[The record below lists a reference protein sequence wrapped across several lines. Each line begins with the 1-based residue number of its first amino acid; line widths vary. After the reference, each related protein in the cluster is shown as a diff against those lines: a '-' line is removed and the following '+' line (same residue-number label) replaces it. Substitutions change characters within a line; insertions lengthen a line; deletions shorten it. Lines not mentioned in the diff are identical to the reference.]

1 MSGTSTGTRYC
12 SRVRFDLF
20 SLSALALVASLSS
33 ISQATGCLRCTL
45 SEMLLSGAKP
55 STNGSA
61 AMHHALK
68 PSLSKRLRRCLQRA
82 RARSAACRRLRVRDT
97 ASLSLPLR
105 TRYMSLSDA
114 QKRKLS
120 KKDIKKLC
128 KKASKSKSKCKK
140 EKEHCTYKKKKCSPK

>member
-1 MSGTSTGTRYC
+1 MHS
-12 SRVRFDLF
+12 VRDVVVRRQAVNQR
-20 SLSALALVASLSS
+20 LSCNASCIEALAVETA
-33 ISQATGCLRCTL
+33 Q
-45 SEMLLSGAKP
+45 EV
-55 STNGSA
+55 
-61 AMHHALK
+61 
-68 PSLSKRLRRCLQRA
+68 SKRLRRCLQRA
-82 RARSAACRRLRVRDT
+82 RARSTACRRLRVRDT

-140 EKEHCTYKKKKCSPK
+140 EKEHCTYKKKKCSPKAVR